1 MYRRAIVFLCMNLL
15 FVPFAAGTLLAVVPV
30 IAAAHHTVV
39 TAESRYGARDI
50 GITTRVVPGVYMV
63 YQKCIT

>member
-15 FVPFAAGTLLAVVPV
+15 FVPFAAGALLAVVPV

-39 TAESRYGARDI
+39 TAERQHGAR
-50 GITTRVVPGVYMV
+50 GITTARVGPGVYMV